1 MLAAVG
7 LSCPCLTPVATTCRL
22 LPKAQVAANPFLA
35 MAVTR
40 RGGHLAFLEGWWPLG
55 ASWMDA
61 AFTDWCDVAL
71 RVAAADPGGRTWT
84 QRAVDQGWVERPID
98 PVLLAGVMCTC
109 RAPADPEAEAAT
121 TDAVLNSVAAPL
133 VTALGGGNTEVAAVQ
148 AAAAAAGAAP
158 LPAQAPLRESSEQ
171 LPPQT
176 PSRAWGFSAA
186 PAAAVTLHAG
196 REAVSSWSGS
206 KSGMPTSKL

>member
-1 MLAAVG
+1 
-7 LSCPCLTPVATTCRL
+7 
-22 LPKAQVAANPFLA
+22 

-71 RVAAADPGGRTWT
+71 RVAAADAGRRSWT

-109 RAPADPEAEAAT
+109 RAPADPESEAAA

-158 LPAQAPLRESSEQ
+158 LPGGG
-171 LPPQT
+171 
-176 PSRAWGFSAA
+176 PSRKTAGLLLGQPVAPSSSSA
-186 PAAAVTLHAG
+186 PGMLPAAVTGSAPPTGQQAG
-196 REAVSSWSGS
+196 SSCSGTA
-206 KSGMPTSKL
+206 PTPFSKL